1 MKGCAE
7 VLLGK
12 TVPVLNYSRFILC
25 IYIMCIYIIYVYIY
39 IYYVY
44 IYSVYYIYIICIHIQ
59 YIYRE
64 REIETIQEY
73 VHRMPPLIQTNSSL
87 LRVCLDLVAVSSK
100 RRAVQTPRNHLMS
113 QGLVVLLGSASRS
126 VSVCVSHRKSSLKPC
141 DSKLQKEQTKKT

>member
-1 MKGCAE
+1 MYTY
-7 VLLGK
+7 
-12 TVPVLNYSRFILC
+12 TV
-25 IYIMCIYIIYVYIY
+25 YIIYIY
-39 IYYVY
+39 ILYVY
-44 IYSVYYIYIICIHIQ
+44 IYSI

-126 VSVCVSHRKSSLKPC
+126 VSVCASHRKSSLKPC